1 MDYPLFFFFKKCPC
15 HSLSLS
21 GIKLMSHV
29 GFSWKGRRVFEYNGN
44 LFSKWNGWMGK
55 MPNVEGV
62 GIFSVRWIEGDCLA

>member
-1 MDYPLFFFFKKCPC
+1 
-15 HSLSLS
+15 
-21 GIKLMSHV
+21 MSHV